1 MGAPGALGG
10 RVITYARLQDLLPL
24 VGQELGVSEWL
35 TIDQERIDSFA
46 RATGDLQWIH
56 TEPARAAQG
65 PFGATVAHGFLTLS
79 LLPFL
84 SQTAYRVDDARM
96 GVNYGLNRVRF
107 ITPVRVGSA
116 LRGRYRLR
124 AFEPI
129 QGGAQLTTE
138 VTLELR
144 GLERPA
150 CVAESISRLFT

>member
-10 RVITYARLQDLLPL
+10 CVNVYAKLRDLQAL
-24 VGQELGVSEWL
+24 VDQELGVSEWL
-35 TIDQERIDSFA
+35 TIDQARIDGFA
-46 RATGDLQWIH
+46 QATGDLQWIH
-56 TEPARAAQG
+56 TEPERAAQG
-65 PFGATVAHGFLTLS
+65 PFGSTVAHGFLTLA

-107 ITPVRVGSA
+107 ISPVRVGSA
-116 LRGRYRLR
+116 LRGRYRLLS
-124 AFEPI
+124 FEPLE
-129 QGGAQLTTE
+129 GGAQLTTQ